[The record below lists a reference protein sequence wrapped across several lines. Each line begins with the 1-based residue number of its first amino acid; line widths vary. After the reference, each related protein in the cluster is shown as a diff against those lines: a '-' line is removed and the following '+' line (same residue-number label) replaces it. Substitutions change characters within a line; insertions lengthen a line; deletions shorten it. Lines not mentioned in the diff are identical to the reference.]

1 MKNLLPRLVFR
12 SGFGG
17 VRRWW
22 FVSVCALLVIG
33 GLLFWMGRAS
43 DASVMAQGQKDLGKL
58 GEGVQ
63 QQIKALLD
71 EKASRTPAQQK
82 LDSQLLYAAKMRRGE
97 PIAAGVRQLSVKTDI
112 DADARTTV
120 DITAIVG
127 GTLIEDLEAAGAE
140 IKRVYARYNSIRALA
155 PIDRL
160 EEIAALPQVRFIQPK
175 QAPQYLHH
183 IERERRAGH
192 NIGEELP
199 PGFLGR
205 SARVRNFLAD
215 VLNRL
220 WSRDEKTEKAINGQE
235 TSIALG
241 GGKTSEG
248 DAAHRAAAARTT
260 FGANGSGLRIGV
272 LSDSANSLAASQG
285 SGDLPQN
292 VVVLPGQ
299 AGVGNDEGTAM
310 LEIIYDLAPGAQ
322 LYFATADGG
331 IAQFAQAVRDLRA
344 AGCDIIVDDVSYSQE
359 TPFQDG
365 QAPNVVSTTN
375 GGAVW
380 QAVNDVV
387 ASGALYFSSAGNE
400 GNKNDNT
407 SGTWQGDFVD
417 GGTLALVPG
426 GTVHNFGGGAQF
438 DLITVTGSFADLFW
452 ADPLGGS
459 NNDYDLFILNSAG
472 TAVVASS
479 TNVQNGTQD
488 PYEAADGASANNR
501 LVILKKTGAANR
513 FLYLEN
519 FRGRLGTSTEGN
531 IRGHS
536 CAAGAFSVAAT
547 PAANAFGAAPNPTGP
562 FPNPFGATNTVE
574 IFSSDGPR
582 RIFFNANGTA
592 ITPGNFSASGGSLRQ
607 KPDITAA
614 DGVTV
619 TGAGGFPTRFFG
631 TSAAAPHAGA
641 IAALLKSAK
650 PSLTPAQVRTALVN
664 TAIDVEGAGI
674 DRDSGAGIVMA
685 FEALQSV
692 GAVASA
698 NLQTGTIAATEVG
711 GNSNTFIE
719 RGEGS
724 SLVVQLL
731 NTGPVAATGVSATL
745 STATPGVVVTT
756 ANSTYANL
764 AATTG
769 AATNATPFA
778 FNLTASA
785 ACPLRVDFVLTV
797 TFTGAGS
804 PKVLPFTVQ
813 TGLPPVTITSIL
825 DATPS
830 AAGPGFVATTGL
842 QTARLNRDGDIST
855 CGTPKTCPGTTGT
868 GTRRY
873 DAYTFTNCS
882 TAASCITVDLSTTC
896 VGNSQL
902 FVAAYLGSFD
912 PNNICTNYLA
922 DPGTSP
928 GAVPLGFSFNV
939 PAGATF
945 TVVVNEINAG
955 GGVGCGY
962 TLDLGGL
969 CCQQAGACPTVSQ
982 LVPATSFPGNNLMV
996 AGANLNGVTGVRFAS
1011 GLPAGFNIVNNSALN
1026 VLVPNGATS
1035 GPLILD
1041 RPGCPD
1047 VQTPAFTLASNLS
1060 SNNEIAVDDGSMEII
1075 SNVTSSNLSYFVNRL
1090 TPTAYPTTV
1099 TKVAIFFP
1107 STPSAPPSGTPF
1119 EVIVG
1124 ANPGGG
1130 TVIDGT
1136 KFTATPSTTQPG
1148 GAFAVYNVTPLT
1160 INSGDFV
1167 VGFRIPF
1174 VSGVF
1179 PAAADISSTVQNRS
1193 YISSDGSTFTLTNRN
1208 FGFRAATLQG
1218 CPNVIGISPTG
1229 GPAGTQVTLTGTNL
1243 NGVSATKFYNNATA
1257 QFTLVSPTQ
1266 ITTTV
1271 PNAAATGPITL
1282 SKSGCPD
1289 MTAPVFAVNAASCL
1303 TVSNVNPTSGAVGAT
1318 VMINGSGFTGASSV
1332 KFANNVSAQFTVVS
1346 DTQITATVPGG
1357 AVTGPITIGKTGC
1370 TDAQTASFT
1379 VTAACPTVSGIN
1391 PTNGAVG
1398 AQVTINGANFTG
1410 VSAVKFAGNV
1420 TASFTVISDTQFTA
1434 TVPNGAVTGAITISK
1449 PNCADVQTTSFTVT
1463 TGCPTV
1469 GGITPTGGAVGAQVT
1484 IAGANFTGVTAVKF
1498 ANNVTA
1504 QFTVGSATQIT
1515 ATVPAGAVNGPITIS
1530 KAGCADV
1537 QTTAFTVQAGNCSA
1551 STVELKVDDGG
1562 FEDTIG
1568 LVTGGTDYAVNRL
1581 TPTSYPATLTG
1592 ISIFW
1597 PSGNGVTAGM
1607 NFSLLVGVN
1616 PSGSSGIN
1624 GVTLQSTAATV
1635 QTLGQFNTYAV
1646 PQTTITQGDFVI
1658 GFRITYPAG
1667 VFPTALDQTP
1677 PSQRRSLVS
1686 SDGSTFFI
1694 IDDVAPSL
1702 AGNFGIRAQLQSA
1715 GTVCCPTVSGLNPT
1729 SGMAGAQVT
1738 ITGANFTGITAV
1750 KFAGGVAANFTAN
1763 SDTQITATVPVGAI
1777 TGPITISKTGCT
1789 DVQTAGFTV
1798 VPTCQTIMVTPVSL
1812 AAGTINT
1819 AYNQQLTATGGAPPY
1834 GFTLSMA
1841 ALPNGLTL
1849 SASGALSGTPT
1860 QTGTFNITV
1869 KATDATGC
1877 MGTQS
1882 YSLVINCPTITL
1894 SPATLPGGMVGTAYN
1909 QTVSASPAGNYGY
1922 AVTAG
1927 ALPSNLSLNATTGA
1941 ITGTPTSAGTA
1952 NFTITATGA
1961 GNCTGSLAYSIT
1973 IQPACPVANTINP
1986 TTGTVGTQVTITGA
2000 NFTGVTGVKFAGNA
2014 AANFTVNSDTQITT
2028 TVPSGAISGPVTI
2041 SKTGCVDVQTSSFT
2055 VITCPTV
2062 TNVSPTTAAA
2072 GAQLTVTGSGFTGVT
2087 TVRFAGNASAAFLVN
2102 SDTQITTTVPANALS
2117 GPITLVKSGCSD
2129 AQTPA
2134 ITINTPRI
2142 VRVVNISGA
2151 PGSPVGVAIEFVSQG
2166 DENALAFSLTFDPAV
2181 LSNPQTALGSD
2192 AAGGQV
2198 SVNTTQTVQG
2208 RLGLLVSLASG
2219 QRFSAGVRRVAVVT
2233 FTVAANAAAG
2243 TTPVGFGDQPISREV
2258 TNDAA
2263 GVLPANYT
2271 GGTVTVIHG
2280 YEADVSPRPTGNN
2293 NGQVTISDW
2302 VLTGRFVAGLDTV
2315 AVGSEFQRADCAPRD
2330 TLGDG
2335 RISLPDYVQAGRYA
2349 AGLDPAVPAGGP
2361 TAPVPGLRPESLI
2374 ADCGSRIADQVTSS
2388 SCKPASVN
2396 RQLALSNVG
2405 RNPQS
2410 SKVRLVQDSLAIDGS
2425 LLIALD
2431 AAGTENALA
2440 FSLRFDSLA
2449 WRFISALATND
2460 ALGAQLYVNSTEA
2473 GRLGILLALPTG
2485 NTFAA
2490 GERRVLRI
2498 NFAPFLDAHATTGA
2512 FGFADSPVQ
2521 RAVVSVKAEPIAATY
2536 VIADNGL
2543 VARAMTVAAAEDVN
2557 RDDVMS
2563 GAFAVAYGEGLAVTS
2578 ELADLSALPDELAG
2592 TRATVRDSA
2601 GTELAARLL
2610 FVSPSQVNFQLPAD
2624 CAPGLAT
2631 VTIASGEETISLGTL
2646 RINAEAA
2653 KPPSDALIA
2662 AVLVQHQGTDGR
2674 KWTKPLEAGWDASG
2688 KLVRDEPDSLVIIG
2702 RQLRAANVRVIAGG
2716 EMLAASFTEPAIA
2729 GDSNGLQ
2736 QMHVRLPSG
2745 YSGRDEKGIVLMMDR
2760 GAGGARKIR
2769 IQ

>member
-1 MKNLLPRLVFR
+1 MKSLLPRLVFR
-12 SGFGG
+12 FGFGG

-22 FVSVCALLVIG
+22 CISVCALLVIG
-33 GLLFWMGRAS
+33 GLLFWLGRAL

-97 PIAAGVRQLSVKTDI
+97 PIAAGVRQLSVKADV
-112 DADARTTV
+112 DAEAKTTV

-127 GTLIEDLEAAGAE
+127 GTLIEDLAAAGAE
-140 IKRVYARYNSIRALA
+140 IISVYARYNSIRARA

-175 QAPQYLHH
+175 QAPQYSHRV
-183 IERERRAGH
+183 ERERLAGH
-192 NIGEELP
+192 NVGEELA

-205 SARVRNFLAD
+205 SVRVRSFLTDA
-215 VLNRL
+215 LNRL
-220 WSRDEKTEKAINGQE
+220 WSRDENTEKTIDGQV

-248 DAAHRAAAARTT
+248 DATHRAAAARTM

-272 LSDSANSLAASQG
+272 LSDSATSLAASQA

-310 LEIIYDLAPGAQ
+310 LEIVYDLAPGAQ
-322 LYFATADGG
+322 LYFATAGGG

-365 QAPNVVSTTN
+365 QAPNIVSTTN

-438 DLITVTGSFADLFW
+438 DLITVAGSFADLFW

-472 TAVVASS
+472 TAVVATS

-488 PYEAADGASANNR
+488 PYEAVEGASANNR

-650 PSLTPAQVRTALVN
+650 PSLTAAQVRTALVN
-664 TAIDVEGAGI
+664 SAFDIGIAGV
-674 DRDSGAGIVMA
+674 DRDSGAGIIMA
-685 FEALQSV
+685 FEALQFV

-698 NLQTGTIAATEVG
+698 NLQTGTIVATEAA
-711 GNSNTFIE
+711 GNGNTFIE
-719 RGEGS
+719 RGEGG

-778 FNLTASA
+778 FSLTASA

-797 TFTGAGS
+797 TFTGTGS
-804 PKVLPFTVQ
+804 PKVLPFTLQ

-825 DATPS
+825 DAAPPV
-830 AAGPGFVATTGL
+830 AGPGFAATTGM

-855 CGTPKTCPGTTGT
+855 CGTPKICPGTIGT

-928 GAVPLGFSFNV
+928 GAVPLGFSFHV
-939 PAGATF
+939 PAGTSF

-955 GGVGCGY
+955 GSTGCGY

-982 LVPATSFPGNNLMV
+982 LVPATSFPGNNLML
-996 AGANLNGVTGVRFAS
+996 AGSNLSGVTGVRFAS

-1047 VQTPAFTLASNLS
+1047 VQTPAFTLASNLP

-1090 TPTAYPTTV
+1090 TPTSYPTTV

-1107 STPSAPPSGTPF
+1107 STASAPPSGTPF

-1130 TVIDGT
+1130 TSIDGT

-1179 PAAADISSTVQNRS
+1179 PAAADTSSTVQNRS
-1193 YISSDGSTFTLTNRN
+1193 YTSPDGSTFTLANRN

-1218 CPNVIGISPTG
+1218 CPNVIGVSPTG
-1229 GPAGTQVTLTGTNL
+1229 GLTGAQVTLTGTNL
-1243 NGVSATKFYNNATA
+1243 NGVSAVKFFNNATA
-1257 QFTLVSPTQ
+1257 QFTVASPTQ
-1266 ITTTV
+1266 ITTSV

-1282 SKSGCPD
+1282 GKSGCPD
-1289 MTAPVFAVNAASCL
+1289 GTAPVFSVNAASCP
-1303 TVSNVNPTSGAVGAT
+1303 TVNNVSPTAGAAGASVT
-1318 VMINGSGFTGASSV
+1318 INGSGFTGASSV

-1346 DTQITATVPGG
+1346 DAQITATVPGG
-1357 AVTGPITIGKTGC
+1357 AVAGPITIGKTGC
-1370 TDAQTASFT
+1370 TDVQTASFT
-1379 VTAACPTVSGIN
+1379 VTAACPTVSGTN
-1391 PTNGAVG
+1391 PTSGAVG
-1398 AQVTINGANFTG
+1398 AQMTITGANFTG
-1410 VSAVKFAGNV
+1410 VIAVKFAGNA
-1420 TASFTVISDTQFTA
+1420 TASFTVNSDTQITA
-1434 TVPNGAVTGAITISK
+1434 TVPNGAVTGAITVSK
-1449 PNCADVQTTSFTVT
+1449 PNCADVQTTSFTIT
-1463 TGCPTV
+1463 TACPTV

-1484 IAGANFTGVTAVKF
+1484 IAGANFTGVTTVKF

-1515 ATVPAGAVNGPITIS
+1515 ATVPAGAVNGPVTIS
-1530 KAGCADV
+1530 QAGCADV
-1537 QTTAFTVQAGNCSA
+1537 QTTAFTVQASGCSA

-1568 LVTGGTDYAVNRL
+1568 LITGGTDYAVNRL

-1616 PSGSSGIN
+1616 PGGTSAIN
-1624 GVTLQSTAATV
+1624 GITLQTTAATV

-1667 VFPTALDQTP
+1667 VFPTATDQTP

-1686 SDGSTFFI
+1686 SDGATFFI
-1694 IDDVAPSL
+1694 IDDVAASL
-1702 AGNFGIRAQLQSA
+1702 AGNFGIRAQLQGT

-1729 SGMAGAQVT
+1729 SGMAGAQ
-1738 ITGANFTGITAV
+1738 A
-1750 KFAGGVAANFTAN
+1750 
-1763 SDTQITATVPVGAI
+1763 
-1777 TGPITISKTGCT
+1777 
-1789 DVQTAGFTV
+1789 
-1798 VPTCQTIMVTPVSL
+1798 
-1812 AAGTINT
+1812 
-1819 AYNQQLTATGGAPPY
+1819 
-1834 GFTLSMA
+1834 
-1841 ALPNGLTL
+1841 
-1849 SASGALSGTPT
+1849 
-1860 QTGTFNITV
+1860 
-1869 KATDATGC
+1869 
-1877 MGTQS
+1877 
-1882 YSLVINCPTITL
+1882 
-1894 SPATLPGGMVGTAYN
+1894 
-1909 QTVSASPAGNYGY
+1909 
-1922 AVTAG
+1922 
-1927 ALPSNLSLNATTGA
+1927 
-1941 ITGTPTSAGTA
+1941 
-1952 NFTITATGA
+1952 
-1961 GNCTGSLAYSIT
+1961 
-1973 IQPACPVANTINP
+1973 
-1986 TTGTVGTQVTITGA
+1986 TITGA
-2000 NFTGVTGVKFAGNA
+2000 NFTGVTSVKFAGNA
-2014 AANFTVNSDTQITT
+2014 AATFTVNSDTQIST
-2028 TVPSGAISGPVTI
+2028 TVPAGATSGPITI
-2041 SKTGCVDVQTSSFT
+2041 SKTGCGDVQTSSFT
-2055 VITCPTV
+2055 VITCPAV
-2062 TNVSPTTAAA
+2062 TNVSPTAAAA
-2072 GAQLTVTGSGFTGVT
+2072 GAQLTITGSSLTGVT
-2087 TVRFAGNASAAFLVN
+2087 TVRFAGNASAAFVVN
-2102 SDTQITTTVPANALS
+2102 SDTQITATVPANALS
-2117 GPITLVKSGCSD
+2117 GPVSLIKPGCSN

-2134 ITINTPRI
+2134 ITINTPRV

-2151 PGSPVGVAIEFVSQG
+2151 PGSPVGVAIELVSQG
-2166 DENALAFSLTFDPAV
+2166 DENALNFSLTFDPAV

-2198 SVNTTQTVQG
+2198 NVNTTQTAQG
-2208 RLGLLVSLASG
+2208 RLGLLVSLAGG

-2233 FTVAANAAAG
+2233 FTIAANASAG
-2243 TTPVGFGDQPISREV
+2243 ATPVGFGDQPIPREV

-2263 GVLPANYT
+2263 GVLPANYA
-2271 GGTVTVIHG
+2271 GGTVTVVPG

-2302 VLTGRFVAGLDTV
+2302 VLTGRFVAGLDTA

-2349 AGLDPAVPAGGP
+2349 AGLDPVLPAGGP
-2361 TAPVPGLRPESLI
+2361 TAPTGQLSVVSRQSLRSNGEQRAGYDGLQK
-2374 ADCGSRIADQVTSS
+2374 ATQ
-2388 SCKPASVN
+2388 
-2396 RQLALSNVG
+2396 
-2405 RNPQS
+2405 
-2410 SKVRLVQDSLAIDGS
+2410 VRLIQDSLAVDGS
-2425 LLIALD
+2425 LLIELD
-2431 AAGTENALA
+2431 ASGSENALA
-2440 FSLRFDSLA
+2440 LSLRFDSLA

-2460 ALGAQLYVNSTEA
+2460 APGAQLYVNSTEA
-2473 GRLGILLALPTG
+2473 GRLGVLLALPTG

-2490 GERRVLRI
+2490 GDRHVLRI
-2498 NFAPFLDAHATTGA
+2498 NFAPFLDVRATTSA
-2512 FGFADSPVQ
+2512 FSFADGPVQ
-2521 RAVVSVKAEPIAATY
+2521 RAIVSAKAEPIAATY
-2536 VIADNGL
+2536 VIADAGL
-2543 VARAMTVAAAEDVN
+2543 VTRAMTITAAEDVH

-2563 GAFAVAYGEGLAVTS
+2563 GAFAVAYGDGLAVTS
-2578 ELADLSALPDELAG
+2578 ELADLSALPIELAG
-2592 TRATVRDSA
+2592 TRVTVRDST
-2601 GTELAARLL
+2601 GTERAARLL
-2610 FVSPSQVNFQLPAD
+2610 FVSPSQANFQLPAD
-2624 CAPGLAT
+2624 SAPGLAT
-2631 VTIASGEETISLGTL
+2631 VMITSGEETISLGAL
-2646 RINAEAA
+2646 RVSAGATP
-2653 KPPSDALIA
+2653 PPSDALIA
-2662 AVLVQHQGTDGR
+2662 AVLVQHQGVDGR
-2674 KWTKPLEAGWDASG
+2674 KWTKPIEAGWDVAG
-2688 KLVRDEPDSLVIIG
+2688 KLMRDEPDSLLIIG
-2702 RQLRAANVRVIAGG
+2702 WGLRAANPRVIAGG
-2716 EMLAASFTEPAIA
+2716 EPLAASFTENPGVGA
-2729 GDSNGLQ
+2729 SNGLQ
-2736 QMHVRLPSG
+2736 QMYVRLPQG
-2745 YSGRDEKGIVLMMDR
+2745 FDGQDELGIVLMMDR
-2760 GAGGARKIR
+2760 ATGGALKIR